1 MFAKSLACCTLGT
14 LATLIKIDVAGGWLS
29 PFGSWASWSASRCCS
44 GLSRSSCPRCRLFS
58 VCGWRRRCTRGAG
71 VGTEAEPGPNVTCG
85 RGSLLARRAFP
96 FSALERVPGSWYSLG
111 SGCVINNAC
120 SADDSGVLNGSP
132 SSFSSSSSSKIVVL
146 CLLRVGGRMS
156 SSGSSSYS

>member
-1 MFAKSLACCTLGT
+1 MWRAVG
-14 LATLIKIDVAGGWLS
+14 
-29 PFGSWASWSASRCCS
+29 
-44 GLSRSSCPRCRLFS
+44 CP
-58 VCGWRRRCTRGAG
+58 
-71 VGTEAEPGPNVTCG
+71 
-85 RGSLLARRAFP
+85 LLAREPRGLPRVVALGCLVPRVRGVVCFLFVGGADVAPEELVSALKPNLAQTLLVAEGLFRLGGAYP
-96 FSALERVPGSWYSLG
+96 FSALERVPGSWYSSG